1 MFKHILPIMG
11 IIFVVS
17 LSARVTVI
25 NNTDEDIDAYAGY
38 QGWIQAGNAIRV
50 KKNGGKNFS
59 DKSGIG
65 GIAVVNAAR
74 TKQMNP
80 VYTAAGKET
89 WSYDSITAT
98 ITKDANGTFK
108 AVVEPKQTI

>member
-1 MFKHILPIMG
+1 MFIMA
-11 IIFVVS
+11 FS

-38 QGWIQAGNAIRV
+38 QGWIQVGNAIRV
-50 KKNGGKNFS
+50 KRNGGKNFS

-65 GIAVVNAAR
+65 GIALKNAAG
-74 TKQMNP
+74 TKQMKS
-80 VYTAAGKET
+80 VYTGPGKET

-98 ITKDANGTFK
+98 ITKDANGNFT

>member
-1 MFKHILPIMG
+1 MFKHILKVMT
-11 IIFVVS
+11 FLSVLS

-25 NNTDEDIDAYAGY
+25 NNTNEDIDAYAGF
-38 QGWIQAGNAIRV
+38 QGWKQIGDAIKV

-65 GIAVVNAAR
+65 GIAVKNAAG
-74 TKQMNP
+74 TQQMNP
-80 VYTAAGKET
+80 VYTGPGKET

-98 ITKDANGTFK
+98 ITKDANGRFQ